1 MYSNNDFL
9 SEVAALPLHP
19 RIREVATT
27 LHFDEHYEML
37 WAGTKSGGLY
47 VYECP
52 SLTSYA
58 WFRGH
63 TRKVEAIRNVRG
75 GCVSISS
82 NMIRVHNQGGRPK
95 LTQQDAE
102 GDIMSMMIDP
112 SDGGLRESKLLLG
125 RGSGVVSI
133 YDLRTSQYLNRGALM
148 EGSIGVME
156 PVAPGFVACGTSSGR
171 ILLVDPRT
179 GLKVRHQIMGHKG
192 GIVDMATKQN
202 LLVSCGYDMPN
213 GSPVVDTYIKVY
225 DARSLRQNISSVLFP
240 AGPSYLAFHPKFSS
254 TLVVASTSD
263 IISLQEIQSD
273 SPPQTFKVNT
283 DGSGLLS
290 FAISSSGD
298 FIAIGGGRGVLRLEA
313 ASKHAAVNLM
323 SAPHSRPHCNPS
335 ASVSLRE
342 GEPFHMVAQHPSITG
357 RLLSDWDPAMII
369 DVGRPPRIVDESI
382 LRNLKRAEF
391 IGHLPNPEYRDSLE
405 KGLAT
410 KRIWGLRNARVERN
424 AEAMQAIQVEG
435 LGPTA
440 ANNETQSGVPV
451 VYRFVEIKRPGTKR
465 FEEFNFGL
473 YNFSKFAGLENGITN
488 SYCNSLLQ
496 VLYFQPEMRRALL
509 ERQPDASQE
518 INLLDEMG
526 FLFRMLADAPST
538 PCQAS
543 NLLRALHHVQEAGA
557 LGLLDGDSARKE
569 MSQAEKISSLYK
581 FMIERLHR
589 EWRNCN
595 SNKGGAGSPSENIF
609 GVKTRIHTKCLNGEK
624 SERTQ
629 TMTSFLVELSC
640 VEELEGELPGILS
653 FADMLQAS
661 LQSDCVLQAW
671 FDESHGDQQVRQTK
685 VPAELPQ
692 VLVANCC
699 CSDGTVIPVCRKGT
713 EPASG
718 RAEGHW
724 IPSMFAVRQVGDRGE
739 VAVTEGETLEAL
751 GLTEEEL
758 ADLEEPDSRDS
769 CGLGNKLTSV
779 GVYELTG
786 VIAQVQAPQS
796 FDGRGHLVAHVKVL
810 PPYMQRNQGVQGL
823 VEEIPAPTTVP
834 FAETSGVNS
843 SRAMAGGESV
853 STTKDVRALSQTDS
867 DDSVSNQ
874 AALLPD
880 TLDDVLGILDADRG
894 TAGSAAGQD
903 SGASGESSSPDSP
916 KSSCGSGLAP
926 SGLSDS
932 EKQWLLINDFSLS
945 FTTADE
951 VRKLYG
957 GRKMPCLLF
966 YTKRSSLE
974 KLHNPSPLELVPVL
988 DHWEFSELCRSRPL
1002 QGLNARSAFGAFKPL
1017 EFDVEVPKPGMLFG
1031 LDAEFVVQGPLSGVG
1046 LASFKKEATA
1056 RMILGRVSV
1065 VRGEGP
1071 MAGVC
1076 CIDDYVRPLESV
1088 QDYLTRFSGLVE
1100 ADLDVN
1106 TSQHYLTTLKHV
1118 YVKLR
1123 YLVDCGCVFVGH
1135 GLKKDFRIINIVVP
1149 QNQII
1154 DTVELFHLKRH
1165 RMFSLR
1171 FLASYLLGL
1180 DIQSNTHD
1188 SIEDAR
1194 TALQI
1199 YEVYHRLVKEG
1210 VLEQRLKEMYKWGN
1224 QHGWDPGHWNIRPG
1238 ESGSG
1243 SEP

>member
-1 MYSNNDFL
+1 MFSNSEFL

-52 SLTSYA
+52 SLKSYA

-75 GCVSISS
+75 GCVSISN
-82 NMIRVHNQGGRPK
+82 NMIRVHSQGGRPK
-95 LTQQDAE
+95 LTQHDPE
-102 GDIMSMMIDP
+102 GDLMSMMIDR
-112 SDGGLRESKLLLG
+112 SDGGIRESKLLLG
-125 RGSGVVSI
+125 RGSGAVSI

-148 EGSIGVME
+148 EGSISVME

-171 ILLVDPRT
+171 ILLVDPRS
-179 GLKVRHQIMGHKG
+179 GLKVRHQVMGHKG

-225 DARSLRQNISSVLFP
+225 DARSLRQSISSVLFP

-254 TLVVASTSD
+254 TLVIVSTSD
-263 IISLQEIQSD
+263 IISLQEIQSE

-298 FIAIGGGRGVLRLEA
+298 FIAIGGGRGILRLET
-313 ASKHAAVNLM
+313 ASKHATVNLM
-323 SAPHSRPHCNPS
+323 SAPHSRPLCNPS
-335 ASVSLRE
+335 PSVSLRE
-342 GEPFHMVAQHPSITG
+342 GDHFHMVAQHPSITG
-357 RLLSDWDPAMII
+357 RLLSDWDPSTII

-382 LRNLKRAEF
+382 LRSLKRAEF
-391 IGHLPNPEYRDSLE
+391 IGHAPNPEYRDSLE
-405 KGLAT
+405 RGLAAR
-410 KRIWGLRNARVERN
+410 RILRLRNARVERS
-424 AEAMQAIQVEG
+424 ADTAPLVHLEG
-435 LGPTA
+435 H
-440 ANNETQSGVPV
+440 NNVSAYSEPMMGLPV
-451 VYRFVEIKRPGTKR
+451 IYRFVEIKRPGKR

-473 YNFSKFAGLENGITN
+473 YNYSKFAGLENGITN
-488 SYCNSLLQ
+488 SYCNALLQ
-496 VLYFQPEMRRALL
+496 VLYFQPGMRQALL
-509 ERQPDASQE
+509 ERQPDPSQE

-526 FLFRMLADAPST
+526 FLFRMLADGPST

-557 LGLLDGDSARKE
+557 LGLLDGDGARKE
-569 MSQAEKISSLYK
+569 MSQAEKIASLYK

-595 SNKGGAGSPSENIF
+595 SNKGNGASPCENIF
-609 GVKTRIHTKCLNGEK
+609 GVKTRIHTKCINGEK
-624 SERTQ
+624 AERTQ
-629 TMTSFLVELSC
+629 TMTSFLVELSS
-640 VEELEGELPGILS
+640 VEEMEGEFPGS
-653 FADMLQAS
+653 PTFANMLQAS

-692 VLVANCC
+692 VLVANCS
-699 CSDGTVIPVCRKGT
+699 CSDGSVMPVCRTGN
-713 EPASG
+713 EGSG
-718 RAEGHW
+718 RSENHW
-724 IPSMFAVRQVGDRGE
+724 VPTMFAARRNGDRGE
-739 VAVTEGETLEAL
+739 VSIVEGECLEAL
-751 GLTEEEL
+751 GLSQEEI
-758 ADLEEPDSRDS
+758 AALEDPCNRNSAACDV
-769 CGLGNKLTSV
+769 T
-779 GVYELTG
+779 VYELSAI
-786 VIAQVQAPQS
+786 IAQVQDPHS
-796 FDGRGHLVAHVKVL
+796 FEGKGHLIAHVKVA
-810 PPYMQRNQGVQGL
+810 PPYLQRGQGVQGL
-823 VEEIPAPTTVP
+823 VEDIPTPTTAP
-834 FAETSGVNS
+834 FAEANALQSQDSNGEQLS
-843 SRAMAGGESV
+843 HDGG
-853 STTKDVRALSQTDS
+853 ALSQTDS
-867 DDSVSNQ
+867 DDSMSNQ
-874 AALLPD
+874 AVMLPD
-880 TLDDVLGILDADRG
+880 TLDDVLGILDTDR
-894 TAGSAAGQD
+894 TVGSAAGQD
-903 SGASGESSSPDSP
+903 SGVSGESSSPDSP
-916 KSSCGSGLAP
+916 KSSCGSGHAVP
-926 SGLSDS
+926 STSDN
-932 EKQWLLINDFSLS
+932 EKQWLLINDFSLT
-945 FTTADE
+945 FTADE
-951 VRKLYG
+951 EVKKLYG

-966 YTKRSSLE
+966 YTKKSAQTKASVQA
-974 KLHNPSPLELVPVL
+974 SVELMPVL
-988 DHWEFSELCRSRPL
+988 DHWEFSDLCRSRPL
-1002 QGLNARSAFGAFKPL
+1002 QGLSARSAFGAFKPL
-1017 EFDVEVPKPGMLFG
+1017 EIDTELPKPGMLFG

-1046 LASFKKEATA
+1046 LTTFKKEATA

-1165 RMFSLR
+1165 RMLSLR

-1180 DIQSNTHD
+1180 DIQSSTHD

-1199 YEVYHRLVKEG
+1199 YEVYHQLVKEG
-1210 VLEQRLKEMYKWGN
+1210 ILGQRLKEMYKWGN
-1224 QHGWDPGHWNIRPG
+1224 QHGWDPGHWNVRPG
-1238 ESGSG
+1238 ELGSG